1 MSDSTPA
8 LIAALKKSI
17 EDFVVKVTDKLKGFV
32 TTQVYNE
39 GINARPT
46 TQAMNTALTNAT
58 KDLATKQSVTDA
70 TKDLAT
76 KQALSEGLAARP
88 TTQAMNVAIQQGIGS
103 RPTSE
108 QISMFVVADH
118 APTQAEINNL
128 PDGAVWFQTGA

>member
-58 KDLATKQSVTDA
+58 KDLATKQSV
-70 TKDLAT
+70 
-76 KQALSEGLAARP
+76 SEGLAARP
-88 TTQAMNVAIQQGIGS
+88 TTQAMQQAITAGIGS

-108 QISMFVVADH
+108 QITMFVVADH

>member
-8 LIAALKKSI
+8 LLAALKKSI
-17 EDFVVKVTDKLKGFV
+17 EDFVTSVVDKLKG
-32 TTQVYNE
+32 Y
-39 GINARPT
+39 AT
-46 TQAMNTALTNAT
+46 TQALTEGLSGKPSTQAVNQAI
-58 KDLATKQSVTDA
+58 TDA

-76 KQALSEGLAARP
+76 KQALADGLNARP
-88 TTQAMNVAIQQGIGS
+88 TTQAMNVAIQQGIGA

>member
-8 LIAALKKSI
+8 LLQALKKSI
-17 EDFVVKVTDKLKGFV
+17 EDFVTSVVDKLKG
-32 TTQVYNE
+32 Y
-39 GINARPT
+39 AT
-46 TQAMNTALTNAT
+46 TQALTEGLSSKPSTQAVNTAI
-58 KDLATKQSVTDA
+58 SDA

-76 KQALSEGLAARP
+76 KQALTDGLSSRP
-88 TTQAMNVAIQQGIGS
+88 TNAQMQQAIQSGIGS

-108 QISMFVVADH
+108 QITMFVVADH

>member
-1 MSDSTPA
+1 MSDSTPG

-17 EDFVVKVTDKLKGFV
+17 EDFVNTVTDKLKGFA
-32 TTQVYNE
+32 TKNDLTE
-39 GINARPT
+39 GLNSRPT
-46 TQAMNTALTNAT
+46 TTAMNTAIGNAT

-76 KQALSEGLAARP
+76 KTALSEGLAARP
-88 TTQAMNVAIQQGIGS
+88 TTNAMQQAITAGIGS

-108 QISMFVVADH
+108 QITMFVVADH
-118 APTQAEINNL
+118 APSQAEISNL